1 LCARDFSAAYAHA
14 GNPSNSLSKADPL
27 PTHIPTQKQLHTH
40 IRADGIS
47 RSYGDHRIISDLTL
61 IIDSTHRVGLIGEN
75 GAGKSTLLRL
85 LAGTELPDTGTV
97 TRPAR
102 TALLWQEVQY
112 EPSATVEQLI
122 EDALSDIRAIE
133 RELVDAAT
141 ALSNAGETADESYS
155 RALAAAE
162 AADVWTVESRRDEIL
177 AGLGVAGIPL
187 TRRLDEVSGGQR
199 SRFALAALL
208 LARPSALLLDEPT
221 NHLDDSATEFL
232 RSQLIA
238 WPGPVVFASHDR
250 AFLDEVATV
259 LVDLDPSRAGA
270 PTGGGQGERGQDERG
285 LGEPSQKERG
295 QGGGGNSDDEVS
307 GATSIRRSAP
317 TRFGGTYT
325 EYLAERAAERRR
337 WEAQYATEQQ
347 ELRYLDNSVAV
358 TSREIEND
366 KPRRDNDKMGFDFRT
381 GKVQKQVSRRVRN
394 AQGRLDDLQQ
404 NQVAPPA
411 KVLAFNGIPHGS
423 HALDDESALLKL
435 RGTHVAG
442 RLHIDKLAIEATSS
456 ILVTGANGAGKSTL
470 LGVLAG
476 TVRADGGSV
485 HRRKGLRVALLE
497 QDVRFT
503 DPTRSPRAIYERTV
517 GERRAELV
525 PLVGLGLLASR
536 DLDRPTGTLSIG
548 QQRRL
553 ALALIIARPP
563 HVFLLDEPTNHLS
576 LDLATE
582 LEDALG
588 TYPGAVIVA
597 SHDRWLRRRWEGAT
611 LPLRDGVVVGEESKQ
626 LIDSRGI

>member
-1 LCARDFSAAYAHA
+1 M
-14 GNPSNSLSKADPL
+14 

-85 LAGTELPDTGTV
+85 LAGTELPDSGTV

-112 EPSATVEQLI
+112 APSDTVEQLI

-133 RELVDAAT
+133 RELVDAA
-141 ALSNAGETADESYS
+141 AAIADAGRTPRPDDGAVHADNSVDSGAANVDDSAERYS

-162 AADVWTVESRRDEIL
+162 AADVWTVDSRRDEIL

-221 NHLDDSATEFL
+221 NHLDDSATDFL

-270 PTGGGQGERGQDERG
+270 PTGGARGERGQNERG
-285 LGEPSQKERG
+285 LGQRSQNERG
-295 QGGGGNSDDEVS
+295 ESDGGQNDDES
-307 GATSIRRSAP
+307 RGATSIRRTAP

-358 TSREIEND
+358 TAREIEND
-366 KPRRDNDKMGFDFRT
+366 KPRRDNDKMQFDFRT

-394 AQGRLDDLQQ
+394 AQGRLDELEQH
-404 NQVAPPA
+404 QVAPPG
-411 KVLAFNGIPHGS
+411 KVLTFSGIPHGS

-435 RGTHVAG
+435 RGAHVAG

-525 PLVGLGLLASR
+525 PLAGLGLLASR

-597 SHDRWLRRRWEGAT
+597 SHDRWLRRRWAGAT

-626 LIDSRGI
+626 LVDSRGI